1 LAITFTNR
9 SVTFARNLTGYC
21 RVRYGFA
28 VSCIVF
34 NLSLGL
40 FLFCGLVDHLA
51 QIYMHLKVKGF
62 FLSLSQMALR
72 MSQKVN
78 ARQGGNDF

>member
-1 LAITFTNR
+1 MAITFTNR
-9 SVTFARNLTGYC
+9 SVTFTRNLTGYC

-62 FLSLSQMALR
+62 FLSLNQMALR
-72 MSQKVN
+72 MSQKVKSA
-78 ARQGGNDF
+78 ARGNVF